1 MDSVFVVKQRAF
13 LKLYL
18 IQLIRQG
25 KGYGLQLQGELERK
39 FRPYGFIPTKTEIYR
54 SLQDLMDDGILSRVK
69 EKKDGARYAEIA
81 VYSILDFD
89 KADSYTRTVRK
100 DIERSMGLLGLS
112 LKDTEKNKPYG

>member
-18 IQLIRQG
+18 IQLIKQG

-39 FRPYGFIPTKTEIYR
+39 FKPYGFTPTKTEIYR
-54 SLQDLMDDGILSRVK
+54 SLQDLLEDGILSRVK

-81 VYSILDFD
+81 VYSILDYD
-89 KADSYTRTVRK
+89 KAYSYTRTVRE
-100 DIERSMGLLGLS
+100 DIRRSMSLLELS
-112 LKDTEKNKPYG
+112 LKDSEKK